1 MNMQAIVREAQKMKK
16 ELEKTQ
22 KELENTEY
30 EGRSSAVK
38 VVLNGNKD
46 LISILIDNDIVLDG
60 DFEMLEDMILVAF
73 KDASKKVDDDKNKKL
88 GKYGSGL
95 SGLM

>member
-16 ELEKTQ
+16 ELEKAQ

-30 EGRSSAVK
+30 EGSSSAVK
-38 VVLNGNKD
+38 IVLNGNKD
-46 LISILIDNDIVLDG
+46 LKSIFIDKDFEVEG

-88 GKYGSGL
+88 SKYGSGL

>member
-1 MNMQAIVREAQKMKK
+1 MKK

-30 EGRSSAVK
+30 EGSSSAVK
-38 VVLNGNKD
+38 IVLNGNKD
-46 LISILIDNDIVLDG
+46 LKSISIDKDFEVEG

-88 GKYGSGL
+88 SKYGSGL

>member
-1 MNMQAIVREAQKMKK
+1 MNMQALMKEAQKMQK
-16 ELEKTQ
+16 ELQNTQ

-38 VVLNGNKD
+38 IVLNGNKD
-46 LISILIDNDIVLDG
+46 LKSVTLNKDFEIDG

-88 GKYGSGL
+88 SKYGSGL